1 MKDKNPRRKL
11 IYEETAR
18 FPVDQSSLEEHRK
31 NDCYNFNL
39 TCSCGATFP
48 VPLDFSGNAVICPRC
63 SKQVKIP
70 EADFIPMTCSCG
82 KPIIIPRNMTGL
94 VKKCPQ
100 CKKLIKLLENSAG
113 QIVTEAPAGEKS
125 ASAGGTASKAK
136 RNVRRVENIF
146 VTIDCSCG
154 KKNVLPLTL
163 IGRPINCYQ
172 CHKILKLPED
182 NFIRIQC
189 SCGQEFKLPRIL
201 EGKYGTCPN
210 CRKRLKIYDNKL

>member
-18 FPVDQSSLEEHRK
+18 FPVDQSSLEEQRK
-31 NDCYNFNL
+31 NDYYNFNM
-39 TCSCGATFP
+39 TCICGEVFP
-48 VPLDFSGNAVICPRC
+48 VPIDFPGDILICPRC
-63 SKQVKIP
+63 HKQIKMP
-70 EADFIPMTCSCG
+70 EADLMPVTCSCG
-82 KPIIIPRNMTGL
+82 KPVKIPRITSGQG
-94 VKKCPQ
+94 KKCPQ
-100 CKKLIKLLENSAG
+100 CKKLITLLEDSAG
-113 QIVTEAPAGEKS
+113 QTVPEAPAGEKS

-136 RNVRRVENIF
+136 RTVRRVENIF

-154 KKNVLPLTL
+154 KKNILPLTL

-182 NFIRIQC
+182 NFIRIKC

-210 CRKRLKIYDNKL
+210 CRKRLKISDNKL